1 MSNEVNKEEPSGFV
15 FDKLGYILV
24 LTGIMLIISG
34 FILMSG
40 GGSEDPNY
48 FNADEIFSFRRIT
61 LAPIVVMTGFALEV
75 YAIMRKPTK

>member
-1 MSNEVNKEEPSGFV
+1 MSNEVNKEEPSVFV

>member
-75 YAIMRKPTK
+75 YAIMRKPTN